1 MIKVEI
7 NGSSLLS
14 ADEAA
19 KTIRRALGAVKIKD
33 AYVSVAFVSSSEI
46 KTWNRLY
53 RKKNKAT
60 DVLSFGFSKPMGDE
74 SGWKKMGELLISSAE
89 AKKNAKEKK
98 IKLRDELKLLLVHGS
113 LHLAGYD
120 HVKEMEARRM
130 KGLEKAILDELGV
143 KL

>member
-14 ADEAA
+14 ADETA
-19 KTIRRALGAVKIKD
+19 KIVRRALGAVKIKD
-33 AYVSVAFVSSSEI
+33 ACVSVAFVQSSEI
-46 KTWNRLY
+46 KTWNRRY

-60 DVLSFGFSKPMGDE
+60 DILSFGFFKPMGDE
-74 SGWKKMGELLISSAE
+74 SGWKRTGELLISTAE
-89 AKKNAKEKK
+89 AKKNAKEKQ

-120 HVKEMEARRM
+120 HVKGPEARRM
-130 KGLEKAILDELGV
+130 KRLEKSILDDLGV